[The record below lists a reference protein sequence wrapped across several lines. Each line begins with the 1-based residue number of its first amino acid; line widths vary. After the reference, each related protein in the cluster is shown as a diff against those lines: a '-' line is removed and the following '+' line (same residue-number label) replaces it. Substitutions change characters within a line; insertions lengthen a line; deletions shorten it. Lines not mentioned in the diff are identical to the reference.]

1 MTTRPTN
8 TVSGTQRLLS
18 IGAAA
23 TIAAV
28 GTVVLSAPAQG
39 ADASSQV
46 WVCKYVT
53 TPGGNEILAPGK
65 NPIKVSGHSVDQDKD
80 GQVYVGDEFVD
91 AQGRSVVVQIGGE
104 DPGPGA
110 CLTTPTE
117 TPTATSTATPT
128 GTSTATPTGTS
139 TATPTGTSTATP
151 TATPTKTPTAAP
163 TAPPT
168 NPPSGQSTPGAVAP
182 RTGGQ
187 GSDIPG
193 GLIGGGVLLMGA
205 GLLAAE
211 AMRRRRAASRR

>member
-65 NPIKVSGHSVDQDKD
+65 NPIEVSGHSVDQDKD

-91 AQGRSVVVQIGGE
+91 GQERSVVVQIGGE

-117 TPTATSTATPT
+117 TPTATSTA
-128 GTSTATPTGTS
+128 
-139 TATPTGTSTATP
+139 TSTATP

>member
-65 NPIKVSGHSVDQDKD
+65 NPIEVSGHSVDQDKD

-104 DPGPGA
+104 DPGRGA

-117 TPTATSTATPT
+117 TPTA
-128 GTSTATPTGTS
+128 TSTATPTGTS

-168 NPPSGQSTPGAVAP
+168 TPPSGQSTPGAVAP

>member
-28 GTVVLSAPAQG
+28 GTVVLSSPAQG

-65 NPIKVSGHSVDQDKD
+65 NPIEVSGHSVDQDKD

-91 AQGRSVVVQIGGE
+91 AQGRSVVVQIDGE

-110 CLTTPTE
+110 CLT
-117 TPTATSTATPT
+117 
-128 GTSTATPTGTS
+128 TPTGTS

-168 NPPSGQSTPGAVAP
+168 TPPSGQSTPGAVAP

>member
-65 NPIKVSGHSVDQDKD
+65 NPIEVSESLCRPG
-80 GQVYVGDEFVD
+80 
-91 AQGRSVVVQIGGE
+91 QGR
-104 DPGPGA
+104 PG
-110 CLTTPTE
+110 L
-117 TPTATSTATPT
+117 
-128 GTSTATPTGTS
+128 
-139 TATPTGTSTATP
+139 
-151 TATPTKTPTAAP
+151 
-163 TAPPT
+163 
-168 NPPSGQSTPGAVAP
+168 
-182 RTGGQ
+182 
-187 GSDIPG
+187 
-193 GLIGGGVLLMGA
+193 
-205 GLLAAE
+205 
-211 AMRRRRAASRR
+211 RR